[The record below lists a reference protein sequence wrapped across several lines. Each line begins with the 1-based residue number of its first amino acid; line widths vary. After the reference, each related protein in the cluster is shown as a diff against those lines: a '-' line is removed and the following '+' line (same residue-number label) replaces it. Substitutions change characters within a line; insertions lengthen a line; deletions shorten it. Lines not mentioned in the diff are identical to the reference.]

1 MEWSILFMGPVGAGK
16 TQAIQSI
23 SEIEVVNTD
32 MRATDETSQIK
43 SHTTVAMD
51 VGVINVSTQDKV
63 RLYGAPGQ
71 DRFDF
76 MWDILLTQCKGIIL
90 LINHN
95 RPTPL
100 VVLDHYI
107 KAITERTDVKKMPL
121 VIGIT
126 HVDDNHQLST
136 DIYAEHIQ
144 KKSILFNEV
153 VPPVFVVDMR
163 ERTDVRSLLL
173 VMVAQLEMAV
183 YFPKVAN
190 RSILR

>member
-76 MWDILLTQCKGIIL
+76 MWGVICKGAIGTIIL
-90 LINHN
+90 IDHTIEN
-95 RPTPL
+95 PL
-100 VVLDHYI
+100 KDLQFYI
-107 KAITERTDVKKMPL
+107 DTFKAHGENIT
-121 VIGIT
+121 IGIT
-126 HVDDNHQLST
+126 HVDEDQSKSTHQYREWLIENNLT
-136 DIYAEHIQ
+136 YP
-144 KKSILFNEV
+144 LFFIDARKQDDVLMLIETLITSLEV
-153 VPPVFVVDMR
+153 KY
-163 ERTDVRSLLL
+163 L
-173 VMVAQLEMAV
+173 
-183 YFPKVAN
+183 
-190 RSILR
+190 